1 MNRTNLIRGLFILA
15 IAGFFGYRYSQSG
28 GLFYLLFV
36 AAFAVSGLLSLI
48 NQLTAKWQNIMLNL
62 GISLFFLDFVFAEI
76 EWDKFAQALVQA
88 NYLWLIPSTIFVAI
102 HVYFRTL
109 RWQWLLKPIGDVAFW
124 PACRALL
131 IGITGN
137 VVLPARAGE
146 FIRAYVIGRSSGVSK
161 TGAFATLVVERIFD
175 GLTVLLVLL
184 GVIIFGIH
192 NEDLQRAGMLGGVF
206 YLGALAALFL
216 FMAKR
221 HWADAVIHKVLPE
234 KLANMAL
241 DILDGF
247 TSGLTVL
254 KNPRMLGMV
263 FIYNALTWIAIPV
276 SFYFALRAFDFG
288 SPVPWSAAI
297 LMLPAMALA
306 LTIPGAPAGVGLVQ
320 FAVKLTLDTTFAG
333 LSLAPDFVEKVAA
346 ASLLIHISQF
356 GPEVIGGVISF
367 MYEGLSTSDIK
378 AGQNLADE
386 TATQSA

>member
-1 MNRTNLIRGLFILA
+1 MNRANLIRGILLLA
-15 IAGFFGYRYSQSG
+15 ITGFFGYRYGQSG
-28 GLFYLLFV
+28 GGLYLVFIT
-36 AAFAVSGLLSLI
+36 AFAVSGLLSLI
-48 NQLTAKWQNIMLNL
+48 NKLAAKWQNVMLNL

-76 EWDKFAQALVQA
+76 EWDTFAQALVQA
-88 NYLWLIPSTIFVAI
+88 NYLWLIPCTIFVFI
-102 HVYFRTL
+102 HLYFRTL
-109 RWQWLLKPIGDVAFW
+109 RWQWLLKPIGDVSFW
-124 PACRALL
+124 PAFRALV

-137 VVLPARAGE
+137 VILPARAGE
-146 FIRAYVIGRSSGVSK
+146 FIRAYVIGRSTGVSK

-192 NEDLQRAGMLGGVF
+192 NEDLQRAGMLGAIF
-206 YLGALAALFL
+206 YIGALLALFV

-221 HWADAVIHKVLPE
+221 HWADAIIHRLLPE
-234 KLANMAL
+234 KFADMAL
-241 DILDGF
+241 GILDGF

-263 FIYNALTWIAIPV
+263 TLWNVLTWVAIPI

-288 SPVPWSAAI
+288 SSVPWSAAI

-333 LSLAPDFVEKVAA
+333 LPLAADFVEKVAA
-346 ASLLIHISQF
+346 ASLVIHFSQF
-356 GPEVIGGVISF
+356 APEVLAGVISF

-378 AGQNLADE
+378 AGQQLTDE
-386 TATQSA
+386 KSAPST

>member
-1 MNRTNLIRGLFILA
+1 
-15 IAGFFGYRYSQSG
+15 
-28 GLFYLLFV
+28 
-36 AAFAVSGLLSLI
+36 
-48 NQLTAKWQNIMLNL
+48 MLNL

-109 RWQWLLKPIGDVAFW
+109 RWQWLLKPIGEVGFW

-146 FIRAYVIGRSSGVSK
+146 FIRAYVVGRSSGVSK

-192 NEDLQRAGMLGGVF
+192 NADLQRAGMLGGVF
-206 YLGALAALFL
+206 YLGALGALFL

-234 KLANMAL
+234 KLADMAL
-241 DILDGF
+241 EILDGF

-254 KNPRMLGMV
+254 KNPHMLGMV
-263 FIYNALTWIAIPV
+263 FIYNMLAWAAIPV

-288 SPVPWSAAI
+288 SPVPWVAAI

-333 LSLAPDFVEKVAA
+333 LPLAPDFVEKVAA
-346 ASLLIHISQF
+346 ASLMIHISQF

-378 AGQNLADE
+378 AGQQLGDE
-386 TATQSA
+386 TTATQSA